1 MSMPRRA
8 GRPRSDERIRVPP
21 GWLPPHVAVDPKVDA
36 LDLVRIWRCLKH
48 EGRHI
53 EAREA
58 LNRLQA
64 MAERAPAGQMFR
76 VRRPR

>member
-8 GRPRSDERIRVPP
+8 GRPRRDELVHVPGWVPP
-21 GWLPPHVAVDPKVDA
+21 HLNISPQVDA
-36 LDLVRIWRCLKH
+36 LTVVQIWRFLRH

-64 MAERAPAGQMFR
+64 MAERPPPGRRFK
-76 VRRPR
+76 VRRRG